1 MKRTIKEMKVNELA
15 QKGLTQFSESLSA
28 TAAHQILMAVT
39 SVFNIK
45 LRKIGGKREIMRR
58 NQYGAVLATF
68 YRHYYVN
75 SADMAESDYKAFCK
89 EKGAPP
95 ADCENRAMWAY
106 NYAVRLASSLSDADI
121 AECMQIAA
129 LAMVEK
135 GDFHEARKAVR
146 NYIESLVRHSPVGE
160 KESKKAIVG
169 DIAARLRAQ
178 KSNPLLL
185 QLLSDIELT
194 DTQARILELI
204 SQGLSQAE
212 AHRIMRQEGT
222 FNGVLSTFQDEVH
235 RSYKPIINALEMC
248 ERNITSAE
256 AIAEAKA
263 EEARRL
269 ELKRANKRRAYYA
282 RKAKLQAEREA
293 KKA

>member
-1 MKRTIKEMKVNELA
+1 MKTIKELKIDKLS
-15 QKGLTQFSESLSA
+15 QKGLMQVSESLGA
-28 TAAHQILMAVT
+28 TTAHQILMAVT

-45 LRKIGGKREIMRR
+45 LRTIGGKREIMRR

-75 SADMAESDYKAFCK
+75 SASMAESDYKAFCK
-89 EKGAPP
+89 EKGVPP
-95 ADCENRAMWAY
+95 ADCESRAMWAY
-106 NYAVRLASSLSDADI
+106 NYAVRLASTLSDIDI

-129 LAMVEK
+129 LTMVEK

-146 NYIESLVRHSPVGE
+146 NYIEALARHTPVGE
-160 KESKKAIVG
+160 NESKKAIVG

-194 DTQARILELI
+194 ETQTRILELI

-235 RSYKPIINALEMC
+235 RSYKPIITALEMC

-263 EEARRL
+263 EELRRL

-282 RKAKLQAEREA
+282 RKTRLEAAKNA
-293 KKA
+293 